1 MKQLS
6 DSIATLNGVG
16 PKRVE
21 TLKTLHIETIN
32 DLLTHYPFRYDD
44 IQEKKL
50 EEISDQ
56 EKVVLKGIALSD
68 GVVMGIKKA
77 V

>member
-1 MKQLS
+1 MTFLQLKRRS
-6 DSIATLNGVG
+6 QSETVKDSVATLSGVG

-44 IQEKKL
+44 IQEK
-50 EEISDQ
+50 
-56 EKVVLKGIALSD
+56 VRRN
-68 GVVMGIKKA
+68 
-77 V
+77 